1 MSESGLASRRIDP
14 VRLKVAAE
22 RLERVLKQYPGSDD
36 VLGLLLALESLINA
50 AKAMDLSSP
59 MDRADIPGAYNFA
72 DGVYRS
78 YDDPDVE
85 EAFVAFSIELRG
97 GLTDQEKLL
106 HERIMKIAEPGCRTH
121 ATA

>member
-1 MSESGLASRRIDP
+1 MTQKIDP

-22 RLERVLKQYPGSDD
+22 QLERVLKQYPESDD
-36 VLGLLLALESLINA
+36 VLGLLRVLEPLITA
-50 AKAMDLSSP
+50 AKVMDLSSP
-59 MDRADIPGAYNFA
+59 MDRADIPGTYNFA

-97 GLTDQEKLL
+97 GLTEQEKRL
-106 HERIMKIAEPGCRTH
+106 HERIAKMQESFTPKEAS
-121 ATA
+121 

>member
-1 MSESGLASRRIDP
+1 MTQKIDP

-22 RLERVLKQYPGSDD
+22 QLERVLKQYPESDD
-36 VLGLLLALESLINA
+36 VLGLLRVLEPLITA
-50 AKAMDLSSP
+50 AKVMDLSSP
-59 MDRADIPGAYNFA
+59 MDRADIPGTYNFA

-97 GLTDQEKLL
+97 GADRAGE
-106 HERIMKIAEPGCRTH
+106 
-121 ATA
+121 TAA

>member
-1 MSESGLASRRIDP
+1 MTRRIDP

-22 RLERVLKQYPGSDD
+22 RLERVLKQYPDSDD
-36 VLGLLLALESLINA
+36 VLGLLHALEPLITA

-59 MDRADIPGAYNFA
+59 MERADIPGTYNFA

-78 YDDPDVE
+78 YHEPGVE
-85 EAFVAFSIELRG
+85 KAFVAFSIELRG

-106 HERIMKIAEPGCRTH
+106 HERIMKIQGSPDRKQAS
-121 ATA
+121 